1 MPLEFPEMLHLKVKS
16 YFPSGLCLAF
26 IWGNVLKL
34 SRSYLEVGPQ
44 APSRLKQTAPHSLE
58 GASALGDTSCKI
70 CMGCQAVIWNLQVS
84 KWYLPTQEPMLAL
97 WREVVC
103 PCLGKSWGKRAQ
115 GYVGISRLLV
125 SSAVGPGISRCPLE
139 DFTVFLFLMKMVAFC
154 PSYGAC
160 SFHGSEAALWGCQVS
175 TR

>member
-1 MPLEFPEMLHLKVKS
+1 MLHLKVKI

-34 SRSYLEVGPQ
+34 SRSYSEVGPQ
-44 APSRLKQTAPHSLE
+44 APSRLKQTAPDSLK
-58 GASALGDTSCKI
+58 GACALGDTSCKI
-70 CMGCQAVIWNLQVS
+70 CMLCQAVIWNLQVS
-84 KWYLPTQEPMLAL
+84 KWYLPTQEPTLAL
-97 WREVVC
+97 WREVLG
-103 PCLGKSWGKRAQ
+103 PCLGKSWGRRAQ
-115 GYVGISRLLV
+115 GDVSISRLLV
-125 SSAVGPGISRCPLE
+125 SSAVGPGIRRYPLE

-154 PSYGAC
+154 PSYRAC